1 MYKYISVAVVMIRVA
16 CNFER
21 LEREEKCF
29 LLVAG
34 ALIHVC
40 TVLDMMIFCRK
51 QGFTMFRVCG

>member
-1 MYKYISVAVVMIRVA
+1 MIRVA